1 MRKRNGGG
9 VWAMRRKAAESPAAV
24 AARRAAR
31 RLAMFSSTSLGT
43 IRFQRTVTEVSAV
56 TALGWACDW
65 SALRAGLA
73 RRRERA
79 SNRRAIRMV
88 ASVWEQGF
96 VEVLRLA

>member
-1 MRKRNGGG
+1 MPGPVGIVPFHGPARAGAGGTQ
-9 VWAMRRKAAESPAAV
+9 AITRD
-24 AARRAAR
+24 AR

-43 IRFQRTVTEVSAV
+43 SRFQRTVTEVSAV

-96 VEVLRLA
+96 VEALRIA